1 MMSWRAKLI
10 LMNLAVAAA
19 LYYRWHLG
27 APLVSLL
34 IAGAVMFLLV
44 NVLILLTAKK
54 YSTK

>member
-1 MMSWRAKLI
+1 MNWRAKLI
-10 LMNLAVAAA
+10 LMNLAVVAA

-44 NVLILLTAKK
+44 NVLILITAKK
-54 YSTK
+54 SASTK

>member
-1 MMSWRAKLI
+1 MNWRVKLI

-27 APLVSLL
+27 APLVSLT

-44 NVLILLTAKK
+44 NVLILLTRKK
-54 YSTK
+54 SASTK